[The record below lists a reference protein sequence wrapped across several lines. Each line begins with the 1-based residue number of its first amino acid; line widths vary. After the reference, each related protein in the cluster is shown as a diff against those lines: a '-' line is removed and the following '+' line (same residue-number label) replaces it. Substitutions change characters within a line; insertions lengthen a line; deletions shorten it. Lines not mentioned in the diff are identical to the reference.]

1 MPRFRLDIA
10 YDGSA
15 YQGWQKQAQ
24 APTVQGVIERVL
36 RMLLNEESISIMGS
50 GRTDTGVHARGQVA
64 HADLDWEATGD
75 QLRHK
80 LNRLLPEDIRITDL
94 SLVDSDFHARF
105 DARSRTYRYHLSP
118 EFDPM
123 RPYEWVVGHLEPESM
138 RGVAKGFLGTHD
150 FKGWAASTPGL
161 ASTICTVT
169 RCEVGLLAD
178 GRVEVVV
185 TADRFLRNMVRRMVA
200 AMVKAGRGGVST
212 PVVAPAKAL
221 VLEQVSYEKKDG

>member
-36 RMLLNEESISIMGS
+36 RMLLNEETITIMGS

-64 HADLDWEATGD
+64 HTDLPWVGSAE
-75 QLRHK
+75 QLRHR
-80 LNRLLPEDIRITDL
+80 LNRLLPDDIRITDV

-105 DARSRTYRYHLSP
+105 DARSRTYRYRLSP
-118 EFDPM
+118 DFDPM
-123 RPYEWVVGHLEPESM
+123 RPYEWVVGSLDTDAM
-138 RGVAKGFLGTHD
+138 RGVADHFIGRHD
-150 FKGWAASTPGL
+150 FKRWAATTLALSSTV
-161 ASTICTVT
+161 CTVT
-169 RCEVGLLAD
+169 VCEVHAFED
-178 GRVEVVV
+178 GRIEVVV

-200 AMVKAGRGGVST
+200 AMVKAGRGGAAT
-212 PVVAPAKAL
+212 TVVAPAKAL
-221 VLEQVSYEKKDG
+221 VLEKVMYEK